1 MYAVIKTGGKQYR
14 IEPDEIFAVEKLS
27 AGPGDQ
33 VEFDQVALVEQK
45 GKVVVGTPWVKG
57 AKVTCR
63 VLSQTR
69 GRKIRVFNYKAKE
82 NIKRSRGHRQSYTQ
96 LKVEK
101 ITLRS
106 RRKKEDSDGA

>member
-14 IEPDEIFAVEKLS
+14 VEPEEVFAVEKLS
-27 AGPGDQ
+27 ADPGDQ
-33 VEFDQVALVEQK
+33 VEFDQVALVERN
-45 GKVVVGTPWVKG
+45 GKVVIGTPWVKG

-63 VLSQTR
+63 VVSQTR
-69 GRKIRVFNYKAKE
+69 GRKIAVFTYKAKE
-82 NIKRSRGHRQSYTQ
+82 NIKRSQGHRQPYTQ

-101 ITLRS
+101 ITVGR